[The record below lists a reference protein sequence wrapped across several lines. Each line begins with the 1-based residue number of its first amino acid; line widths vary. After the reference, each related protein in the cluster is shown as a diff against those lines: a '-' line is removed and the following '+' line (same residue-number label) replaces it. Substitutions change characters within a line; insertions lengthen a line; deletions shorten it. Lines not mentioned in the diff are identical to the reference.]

1 MACKKYILN
10 NTTNSNGVF
19 SYQECSNQMWNYNNL
34 IVPNTTLNIWL
45 ITGTYSTA
53 SSSVISVDD
62 LGDFP
67 FVIPPTPSISGTGN
81 ATPTPTPTPSLTPS
95 NTPTV
100 SLTASLTTTPTPTNT
115 QTNTQTQTPS
125 STTTSTPT
133 PTVTQTP
140 TNTATVTNTPA
151 VTSTP
156 TTTTTVTQTPT
167 NTATVT
173 STPTTTTTVTQ
184 TPTNTATVTSTPTTT
199 TTLTP
204 TPSATPTIQGLF
216 FTIKEVGPDVVL
228 SGTGTANLS
237 SLNLEGTFSG
247 FVSVIR
253 PSTGQFSVGS
263 GGNYSTYSGSTF
275 NPVPFGS
282 GFLPISA
289 DISTGNNFGISG
301 FGNLVVP
308 QGYVGGA
315 LNGTGTF
322 TATTLATLGVTVP
335 GGPYLIQWGAS
346 GASETITFQVI

>member
-34 IVPNTTLNIWL
+34 IESNTTLNIWL

-115 QTNTQTQTPS
+115 QTQTPS

-173 STPTTTTTVTQ
+173 STPTTTTT
-184 TPTNTATVTSTPTTT
+184 
-199 TTLTP
+199 LTP

-216 FTIKEVGPDVVL
+216 FTIQEVGPDVVL

-237 SLNLEGTFSG
+237 SLNLEGTFSN

-289 DISTGNNFGISG
+289 DISTGNNFGIGG

-322 TATTLATLGVTVP
+322 TGTTFATLGVTVP

>member
-34 IVPNTTLNIWL
+34 IEPNTTLNIWL
-45 ITGTYSTA
+45 ITGTYITA

-115 QTNTQTQTPS
+115 QTQTPS

-173 STPTTTTTVTQ
+173 STPTTTTT
-184 TPTNTATVTSTPTTT
+184 
-199 TTLTP
+199 LTP

-216 FTIKEVGPDVVL
+216 FTMQEVGPDVIL
-228 SGTGTANLS
+228 SGTGTANVS
-237 SLNLEGTFSG
+237 SLDLVGTFGS
-247 FVSVIR
+247 FSSFIR
-253 PSTGQFSVGS
+253 PSEGEFNVGS
-263 GGNYSTYSGSTF
+263 GGNYSTYSGATF
-275 NPVPFGS
+275 NTVPIGS
-282 GFLPISA
+282 GSSVISA
-289 DISTGNNFGISG
+289 DISTGNNFGIDG
-301 FGNLVVP
+301 FGRLVVP
-308 QGYVGGA
+308 QGYAGGA
-315 LNGTGTF
+315 LNGTATF
-322 TATTLATLGVTVP
+322 TGTTFATLGVTVP
-335 GGPYLIQWGAS
+335 GGPYVIQWGAS
-346 GASETITFQVI
+346 GASETINLQVI